1 MEDLVVLLGRIL
13 ETWGPWALFVLAIL
27 ETSFVTGLVVPSG
40 TAAAFAAAVSR
51 NDPATLVAITVATV
65 AGGWVG
71 DVLGYGI
78 GRWTGPR
85 LLEHPGWVGR
95 MLRRHKL
102 EADRFLGRHPV
113 YSVTV
118 ARLVSF
124 VRTLMPLS
132 AGMSSIPPVTY
143 LVFEL
148 PGVLLWATLYV
159 GIGVLAGES
168 WQRVSSMVGAGWVVF
183 FAVIGVVI
191 WLRSRR
197 ARVVREDA

>member
-1 MEDLVVLLGRIL
+1 MQELGPFLAEILV
-13 ETWGPWALFVLAIL
+13 TWGPWALFVLAIL

-51 NDPATLVAITVATV
+51 GEPETLVAIAVATT

-78 GRWTGPR
+78 GRWSGPR
-85 LLEHPGWVGR
+85 LLESRGWVGTV
-95 MLRRHKL
+95 LRRHQ
-102 EADRFLGRHPV
+102 ETMGRFLGRHPV

-132 AGMSSIPPVTY
+132 AGMSGMKPVTY
-143 LVFEL
+143 LAFEL
-148 PGVLLWATLYV
+148 PGVVGWAALYI

-168 WQRVSSMVGAGWVVF
+168 WRLVSSMVGAGWLLLFVGVGLVF
-183 FAVIGVVI
+183 WAKARRKGV
-191 WLRSRR
+191 RP
-197 ARVVREDA
+197 

>member
-1 MEDLVVLLGRIL
+1 MADFGPLLAQIL
-13 ETWGPWALFVLAIL
+13 DTWGPGALFVLAIL

-51 NDPATLVAITVATV
+51 DDPATLLAVTVATA

-71 DVLGYGI
+71 DAVGFGI
-78 GRWTGPR
+78 GRWGGPR
-85 LLEHPGWVGR
+85 LKEGPRWTGKA
-95 MLRRHKL
+95 LRRHQ
-102 EADRFLGRHPV
+102 ATAGRFLGRHPL

-132 AGMSSIPPVTY
+132 AGMSGMGVATY
-143 LVFEL
+143 FAFEL
-148 PGVLLWATLYV
+148 PGVVLWTALYV

-168 WQRVSSMVGAGWVVF
+168 WQLVSSLVGAGWLAL
-183 FAVIGVVI
+183 FAVAGAVL
-191 WLRSRR
+191 WHRTRRSRNPGKP
-197 ARVVREDA
+197 

>member
-1 MEDLVVLLGRIL
+1 MSDVALILSQVLD
-13 ETWGPWALFVLAIL
+13 TWGPVALFVLAIL

-51 NDPATLVAITVATV
+51 NDPSTLVVITVATV

-71 DVLGYGI
+71 DFVGYLI
-78 GRWTGPR
+78 GSWAGPR
-85 LLEHPGWVGR
+85 LVDNQGWVGSV
-95 MLRRHKL
+95 LRRHQ
-102 EADRFLGRHPV
+102 ATAGRFLGRHPL
-113 YSVTV
+113 YSVTA

-132 AGMSSIPPVTY
+132 AGMSGMRLLPY

-148 PGVLLWATLYV
+148 PGVVLWGLLYV

-168 WQRVSSMVGAGWVVF
+168 WRWVSSAVGAGWMAL
-183 FAVIGVVI
+183 FALIGFVL
-191 WLRSRR
+191 WLRNRR
-197 ARVVREDA
+197 G